1 MNVRLRVDIV
11 AAALVQANAALLVQ
25 EAVAVV
31 AQGLAQVAQG
41 LVLHHAP
48 EDVNL
53 VVPELVRGLVQE
65 PQLVRAILAANSA
78 CSIVAMAV
86 LIRVTNFVTRLV
98 TTHVML
104 LAIVHVIIQTV
115 RIITVVDVMELVIIH
130 VEHSANRIV
139 LELVILL
146 VKDQRPDNC

>member
-1 MNVRLRVDIV
+1 MHVRLRVDIV

-65 PQLVRAILAANSA
+65 PQQDHATVVASNAIN
-78 CSIVAMAV
+78 IVAPVVQIPVADIAIHIAIIHVMD
-86 LIRVTNFVTRLV
+86 TV
-98 TTHVML
+98 TTHVLMGQKAL
-104 LAIVHVIIQTV
+104 VLCALV
-115 RIITVVDVMELVIIH
+115 LVIILA
-130 VEHSANRIV
+130 EHPVHITV
-139 LELVILL
+139 PDPVTQL
-146 VKDQRPDNC
+146 VKAPHLNKK